1 MACYA
6 ADLVAGENLLCMT
19 LKAGTILCYLQ
30 AAAELSIPA
39 NMMNPCLDIT
49 GKQSKY
55 IRDIITEMKRWESI
69 PDRREPVTKAMVE
82 YIFNKGMMISKSN
95 KDNLYAA
102 LANWLILG
110 QQSGFRRKEWAQD
123 RSHLKKFKDIQRNVD
138 ESPSAFIIN
147 DFEFR
152 GSNNKRIDQNS
163 NNAVNRARIVN
174 VKWRFQKNNDNGQVI
189 SYVEDK
195 EDPIHC
201 YVRAAKRIR
210 QRAIRLR
217 QARDKPIAIFRNNV
231 QNIKTT
237 YIDDIHIK
245 TILQEA
251 AGAVHNVTKKEEL
264 QRFTSHS
271 IRVGACV
278 LLHSQNISTEDIKFR
293 LRWRSDSF
301 KMYLRN
307 IIQLAEMHKNAVANA

>member
-19 LKAGTILCYLQ
+19 LKADTILRYLQ

-102 LANWLILG
+102 LADWLILG
-110 QQSGFRRKEWAQD
+110 QQSGFCRKEWAQD
-123 RSHLKKFKDIQRNVD
+123 CSHLKKFKDIQRNVD

-174 VKWRFQKNNDNGQVI
+174 VKWRFQKNNDNGQVFLMSQIRKTQYTAMSEQQRELDKGRFGYAKQGINPSQYLEIMYKTSKPLILMI
-189 SYVEDK
+189 SILK
-195 EDPIHC
+195 QFF
-201 YVRAAKRIR
+201 KK
-210 QRAIRLR
+210 QL
-217 QARDKPIAIFRNNV
+217 V
-231 QNIKTT
+231 QFI
-237 YIDDIHIK
+237 
-245 TILQEA
+245 
-251 AGAVHNVTKKEEL
+251 
-264 QRFTSHS
+264 
-271 IRVGACV
+271 
-278 LLHSQNISTEDIKFR
+278 
-293 LRWRSDSF
+293 
-301 KMYLRN
+301 M
-307 IIQLAEMHKNAVANA
+307 